1 MMSGHLISKVEP
13 GSIAEEL
20 EIEAGDRLLSINGK
34 EVRDVLDFLF
44 YSGDDELE
52 IEIMKPSGEVWALEI
67 EKEYY
72 EEIGIEFG
80 NPILDDAKRCHN
92 QCVFCF
98 IDQLPPGMRPSL
110 YFKDDDSRLSFLQ
123 GNYVTLTNV
132 KESDLDRMIE
142 YQLSPVNVSIHTT
155 NPILRE
161 KMLCNR
167 FAGNIFA
174 RLKKLTDHKIEVNG
188 QIVLVPGINDGDELD
203 RTLRDLSTLGSSL
216 VSIAAVPVGVTRFRT
231 GLVPLALYNKVTA
244 SRVIDQVEHW
254 QKTLLVSRG
263 SRFIHLSDEFYLTAQ
278 RPVPEYDAYE
288 GFRQIENGVGLIRKF
303 DTEVRT
309 ALQSVPAKTQGT
321 HRKKRSVDIVTG
333 TLAAGFMNRLAE
345 EIMAVMSDLEI
356 RIHPVVNHFFG
367 ETITVAGLVTGTD
380 LYETLKRV
388 DSLEWVLMP
397 EAMLKSEE
405 TVMLDDWTVEMLEE
419 KLSAKFY
426 PVKVEG
432 HAFIETL
439 LKLISE
445 TSGDPDDQENQE

>member
-1 MMSGHLISKVEP
+1 
-13 GSIAEEL
+13 
-20 EIEAGDRLLSINGK
+20 
-34 EVRDVLDFLF
+34 
-44 YSGDDELE
+44 
-52 IEIMKPSGEVWALEI
+52 
-67 EKEYY
+67 
-72 EEIGIEFG
+72 
-80 NPILDDAKRCHN
+80 
-92 QCVFCF
+92 
-98 IDQLPPGMRPSL
+98 
-110 YFKDDDSRLSFLQ
+110 
-123 GNYVTLTNV
+123 
-132 KESDLDRMIE
+132 
-142 YQLSPVNVSIHTT
+142 
-155 NPILRE
+155 
-161 KMLCNR
+161 MLCNR

-388 DSLEWVLMP
+388 DSLERVLMP